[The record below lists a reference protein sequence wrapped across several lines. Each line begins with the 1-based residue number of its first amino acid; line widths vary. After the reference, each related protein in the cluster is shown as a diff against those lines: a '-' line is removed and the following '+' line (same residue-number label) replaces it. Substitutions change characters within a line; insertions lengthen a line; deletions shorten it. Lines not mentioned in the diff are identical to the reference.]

1 MNHRDE
7 LPLAKVSEVDE
18 AKRQWLQGMRHPVDT
33 VTEPEPAEIL
43 AEFIRQHSAAGQLVA
58 RAVFLSPPYSV
69 AEEELSVLL
78 ESIKQ
83 NGDYA
88 DIACMTGS
96 QDDYYYSTQAMS
108 ENYAAMSLQVV
119 EQDICR
125 AIAHAVRFECQT
137 YPRPYKVAMLMQAPY
152 YFQEAQIEAAIAAMD
167 VAPEY
172 ADIRQVE
179 SSTAVLYLFSERFMT
194 YGKAYGLCE
203 WFEVEQFQNP
213 CNFREMSWIG
223 WTVAATALGD
233 NQMSFTRRKFVLGM
247 GTVIF
252 FTGSASSL
260 LANTRQEKEVR
271 YAMIHDESRCN
282 GCNICARACRKTNHV
297 PAQGSRLSIAHIPV
311 TDNDNE
317 TQYHFFRQSCQHCED
332 APCIDVCPTGASWRD
347 EQGIV
352 RVEKSQ
358 CIGCSYCIGACP
370 YQVRYLNP
378 VTKVADKCDFCAES
392 RLAKGFPPI
401 CVSACPEHALI
412 FGREDSPEIQAWLQ
426 DNKYYQYQLP
436 GAGKPHLYRRFGQH
450 LIKKEN
456 V

>member
-1 MNHRDE
+1 MGEMNHRDE

-83 NGDYA
+83 NGD
-88 DIACMTGS
+88 
-96 QDDYYYSTQAMS
+96 
-108 ENYAAMSLQVV
+108 YAAMSLQVV

-213 CNFREMSWIG
+213 
-223 WTVAATALGD
+223 
-233 NQMSFTRRKFVLGM
+233 
-247 GTVIF
+247 
-252 FTGSASSL
+252 
-260 LANTRQEKEVR
+260 
-271 YAMIHDESRCN
+271 
-282 GCNICARACRKTNHV
+282 
-297 PAQGSRLSIAHIPV
+297 
-311 TDNDNE
+311 
-317 TQYHFFRQSCQHCED
+317 
-332 APCIDVCPTGASWRD
+332 
-347 EQGIV
+347 
-352 RVEKSQ
+352 
-358 CIGCSYCIGACP
+358 
-370 YQVRYLNP
+370 
-378 VTKVADKCDFCAES
+378 
-392 RLAKGFPPI
+392 
-401 CVSACPEHALI
+401 
-412 FGREDSPEIQAWLQ
+412 
-426 DNKYYQYQLP
+426 
-436 GAGKPHLYRRFGQH
+436 
-450 LIKKEN
+450 
-456 V
+456 

>member
-78 ESIKQ
+78 VNIKQ

-125 AIAHAVRFECQT
+125 AIAHVVRFECQT

-194 YGKAYGLCE
+194 YGKAYGLWLMRMVRGRAVSE
-203 WFEVEQFQNP
+203 PLKFQ
-213 CNFREMSWIG
+213 
-223 WTVAATALGD
+223 GD
-233 NQMSFTRRKFVLGM
+233 VMDRV
-247 GTVIF
+247 
-252 FTGSASSL
+252 
-260 LANTRQEKEVR
+260 
-271 YAMIHDESRCN
+271 D
-282 GCNICARACRKTNHV
+282 
-297 PAQGSRLSIAHIPV
+297 
-311 TDNDNE
+311 
-317 TQYHFFRQSCQHCED
+317 SCSHC
-332 APCIDVCPTGASWRD
+332 IRG
-347 EQGIV
+347 
-352 RVEKSQ
+352 
-358 CIGCSYCIGACP
+358 
-370 YQVRYLNP
+370 
-378 VTKVADKCDFCAES
+378 
-392 RLAKGFPPI
+392 
-401 CVSACPEHALI
+401 
-412 FGREDSPEIQAWLQ
+412 
-426 DNKYYQYQLP
+426 
-436 GAGKPHLYRRFGQH
+436 
-450 LIKKEN
+450 
-456 V
+456 

>member
-1 MNHRDE
+1 MNHQDE
-7 LPLAKVSEVDE
+7 LPLAEVSEIDE

-43 AEFIRQHSAAGQLVA
+43 AGFIRQHSAAGQLVA

-179 SSTAVLYLFSERFMT
+179 SSGSLKCSKRMMVSFIDSMSKSPKREPVYRNNVFRHFLFF
-194 YGKAYGLCE
+194 
-203 WFEVEQFQNP
+203 
-213 CNFREMSWIG
+213 I
-223 WTVAATALGD
+223 
-233 NQMSFTRRKFVLGM
+233 SFTRRLVFWQ
-247 GTVIF
+247 
-252 FTGSASSL
+252 
-260 LANTRQEKEVR
+260 R
-271 YAMIHDESRCN
+271 
-282 GCNICARACRKTNHV
+282 
-297 PAQGSRLSIAHIPV
+297 
-311 TDNDNE
+311 
-317 TQYHFFRQSCQHCED
+317 
-332 APCIDVCPTGASWRD
+332 
-347 EQGIV
+347 
-352 RVEKSQ
+352 
-358 CIGCSYCIGACP
+358 
-370 YQVRYLNP
+370 
-378 VTKVADKCDFCAES
+378 
-392 RLAKGFPPI
+392 
-401 CVSACPEHALI
+401 
-412 FGREDSPEIQAWLQ
+412 
-426 DNKYYQYQLP
+426 
-436 GAGKPHLYRRFGQH
+436 
-450 LIKKEN
+450 
-456 V
+456 

>member
-1 MNHRDE
+1 MNHQDE

-58 RAVFLSPPYSV
+58 RTVFLSPPYSV

-83 NGDYA
+83 NGD
-88 DIACMTGS
+88 
-96 QDDYYYSTQAMS
+96 
-108 ENYAAMSLQVV
+108 YAAMSLQVV

-213 CNFREMSWIG
+213 
-223 WTVAATALGD
+223 
-233 NQMSFTRRKFVLGM
+233 
-247 GTVIF
+247 
-252 FTGSASSL
+252 
-260 LANTRQEKEVR
+260 
-271 YAMIHDESRCN
+271 
-282 GCNICARACRKTNHV
+282 
-297 PAQGSRLSIAHIPV
+297 
-311 TDNDNE
+311 
-317 TQYHFFRQSCQHCED
+317 
-332 APCIDVCPTGASWRD
+332 
-347 EQGIV
+347 
-352 RVEKSQ
+352 
-358 CIGCSYCIGACP
+358 
-370 YQVRYLNP
+370 
-378 VTKVADKCDFCAES
+378 
-392 RLAKGFPPI
+392 
-401 CVSACPEHALI
+401 
-412 FGREDSPEIQAWLQ
+412 
-426 DNKYYQYQLP
+426 
-436 GAGKPHLYRRFGQH
+436 
-450 LIKKEN
+450 
-456 V
+456 

>member
-1 MNHRDE
+1 MGEMNHQDE
-7 LPLAKVSEVDE
+7 LPLAEVSEIDE

-33 VTEPEPAEIL
+33 VTEPEPAE
-43 AEFIRQHSAAGQLVA
+43 LVA

-78 ESIKQ
+78 ENIKQ

-152 YFQEAQIEAAIAAMD
+152 YFQEAQIEAAIATMD

-213 CNFREMSWIG
+213 
-223 WTVAATALGD
+223 
-233 NQMSFTRRKFVLGM
+233 
-247 GTVIF
+247 
-252 FTGSASSL
+252 
-260 LANTRQEKEVR
+260 
-271 YAMIHDESRCN
+271 
-282 GCNICARACRKTNHV
+282 
-297 PAQGSRLSIAHIPV
+297 
-311 TDNDNE
+311 
-317 TQYHFFRQSCQHCED
+317 
-332 APCIDVCPTGASWRD
+332 
-347 EQGIV
+347 
-352 RVEKSQ
+352 
-358 CIGCSYCIGACP
+358 
-370 YQVRYLNP
+370 
-378 VTKVADKCDFCAES
+378 
-392 RLAKGFPPI
+392 
-401 CVSACPEHALI
+401 
-412 FGREDSPEIQAWLQ
+412 
-426 DNKYYQYQLP
+426 
-436 GAGKPHLYRRFGQH
+436 
-450 LIKKEN
+450 
-456 V
+456 

>member
-1 MNHRDE
+1 MGEIQVDLELTAVGREEVQQPKIQDIPIELIDDFPNHPFQVRLDE
-7 LPLAKVSEVDE
+7 DMD
-18 AKRQWLQGMRHPVDT
+18 R
-33 VTEPEPAEIL
+33 
-43 AEFIRQHSAAGQLVA
+43 LV
-58 RAVFLSPPYSV
+58 
-69 AEEELSVLL
+69 

-213 CNFREMSWIG
+213 
-223 WTVAATALGD
+223 
-233 NQMSFTRRKFVLGM
+233 
-247 GTVIF
+247 
-252 FTGSASSL
+252 
-260 LANTRQEKEVR
+260 
-271 YAMIHDESRCN
+271 
-282 GCNICARACRKTNHV
+282 
-297 PAQGSRLSIAHIPV
+297 
-311 TDNDNE
+311 
-317 TQYHFFRQSCQHCED
+317 
-332 APCIDVCPTGASWRD
+332 
-347 EQGIV
+347 
-352 RVEKSQ
+352 
-358 CIGCSYCIGACP
+358 
-370 YQVRYLNP
+370 
-378 VTKVADKCDFCAES
+378 
-392 RLAKGFPPI
+392 
-401 CVSACPEHALI
+401 
-412 FGREDSPEIQAWLQ
+412 
-426 DNKYYQYQLP
+426 
-436 GAGKPHLYRRFGQH
+436 
-450 LIKKEN
+450 
-456 V
+456 